1 MPVASVAD
9 DTDAF
14 KCIECGATI
23 SSKAKFCLN
32 CGAAQRK
39 ATPAS
44 IKCVGCSAEIPEFTK
59 FCEHCGAVQSASP
72 PNSSTQVAERLPE
85 SVKTCV
91 KCRADNPAEY
101 SYCSKCGL
109 ALSNTA
115 SGAAVHSP
123 GTATRQPD
131 PNFRPRVENDAAK
144 QLTVQSRPAP
154 SAEHQHPAVEPA
166 KMTPQQKLYFQQ
178 EYDKLI
184 RNPSTALILTLL
196 LGGFGAHRFYL
207 KQWGWGI
214 AYIFFVW
221 TFIPVIVSII
231 ECFLIMQRTRDYN
244 EQCSRG
250 IMEKMNVIFS
260 EPEIAV
266 AMRLR

>member
-1 MPVASVAD
+1 V
-9 DTDAF
+9 
-14 KCIECGATI
+14 
-23 SSKAKFCLN
+23 
-32 CGAAQRK
+32 
-39 ATPAS
+39 
-44 IKCVGCSAEIPEFTK
+44 
-59 FCEHCGAVQSASP
+59 
-72 PNSSTQVAERLPE
+72 RL
-85 SVKTCV
+85 SVKLPRLQSSALAAV
-91 KCRADNPAEY
+91 LKFRSSQSFVSIAGQSRPHRRLIRPRRLQSDYRNL
-101 SYCSKCGL
+101 SRL
-109 ALSNTA
+109 ALSAELTIQPSIPTA

-144 QLTVQSRPAP
+144 QLTVQARPAP